1 MRNYNNRNS
10 RNNNELY
17 GNSSSSN
24 SGGFNSKF
32 FGNKTKDKSL
42 DKRAGKQKF
51 KSNTSF
57 KTTSVRKTGRGK

>member
-1 MRNYNNRNS
+1 MS
-10 RNNNELY
+10 
-17 GNSSSSN
+17 
-24 SGGFNSKF
+24 SKF

-57 KTTSVRKTGRGK
+57 KTSSVRKTGRGK